1 MSNLS
6 KVFFTKTKE
15 RGAVE
20 FGIAAYVIV
29 GVGMKRLAV
38 FITPD
43 LLGLVLAIDIDS
55 TRVPVVFL
63 PGDIIAAFKE

>member
-1 MSNLS
+1 MSNLC
-6 KVFFTKTKE
+6 KVLFAKTKE
-15 RGAVE
+15 RRTVE
-20 FGIAAYVIV
+20 FSIAAYVIV
-29 GVGMKRLAV
+29 GVGVKRLAV

-63 PGDIIAAFKE
+63 PGDIIAAFKK